1 MDERRWEKLAAATG
15 IGFVALLLVSSF
27 IVPEMLKIDDPLS
40 KIARHYRN
48 HRTALLWSGYLGGL
62 AAALFLWF
70 AATVASY
77 LRRHGAARL
86 ATTSVAGGVAAIG
99 LALAGGLAGG
109 ELAFRSGGLDAGST
123 RVLFDINQMTF
134 VVIWFPLAVFVG
146 AVSIGGMRTRS
157 LPGWMAGTGAPV
169 AVFELIAATTVS
181 RSGAWAPGGAFNFVA
196 FLVFAAWTLAL
207 SVALWMRVGEPEDA
221 KAMEHER
228 PMAMTA

>member
-1 MDERRWEKLAAATG
+1 MERRWEKLAAATG
-15 IGFVALLLVSSF
+15 IGFVALILVSSF
-27 IVPEMLKIDDPLS
+27 IVPEMIKIDDPVS

-48 HRTALLWSGYLGGL
+48 HRTALMWSGYLGGL
-62 AAALFLWF
+62 AAVLFLWF

-77 LRRHGAARL
+77 LRRHGAVRL

-109 ELAFRSGGLDAGST
+109 ELAFRSGGVDAGST

-134 VVIWFPLAVFVG
+134 VAIWFPLAVFV
-146 AVSIGGMRTRS
+146 AAASIAGMRTGS
-157 LPGWMAGTGAPV
+157 LPGWLTRTGAVFAV
-169 AVFELIAATTVS
+169 AALVAGSTWA
-181 RSGAWAPGGAFNFVA
+181 RSGAWAPGGVFSYIV

-207 SVALWMRVGEPEDA
+207 SVTLWMRVGEPEDM
-221 KAMEHER
+221 KAMERER